1 MLDYQCVTEKA
12 VASSRRRN
20 SSRKAD
26 TRNFV
31 CGRGCSHLRQSL
43 AEPNDFISPFIMPF
57 ISPTLSICFTHI
69 SWQAIKLPD
78 SLQPSIIMTYTV
90 YMALQLS
97 MRKRFSTDKSL
108 NSNNLSGK
116 HGGFPDKSGNSRH
129 CQCSDKGLIPICR
142 KCT

>member
-31 CGRGCSHLRQSL
+31 CGRGSSHLRQSL
-43 AEPNDFISPFIMPF
+43 AEPNDFISPFILPFISPF

-69 SWQAIKLPD
+69 SWQAIKSPD
-78 SLQPSIIMTYTV
+78 SLQLSIIMTGT
-90 YMALQLS
+90 LS
-97 MRKRFSTDKSL
+97 VRKRFSMDKPL

-129 CQCSDKGLIPICR
+129 CQCSDKCLIPICR

>member
-1 MLDYQCVTEKA
+1 MLDYQCVTERA

-31 CGRGCSHLRQSL
+31 CGRGSSHLRQSL
-43 AEPNDFISPFIMPF
+43 AKPNNFISPFILPFISPF

-69 SWQAIKLPD
+69 FWQAIKSPD
-78 SLQPSIIMTYTV
+78 SLQLSIIMTGT
-90 YMALQLS
+90 LS
-97 MRKRFSTDKSL
+97 MRKRFNTDKSL

-129 CQCSDKGLIPICR
+129 CQCSDKGLVPICR

>member
-31 CGRGCSHLRQSL
+31 CGRGSSHLRQSL
-43 AEPNDFISPFIMPF
+43 AEPNDFISPFILPF

-69 SWQAIKLPD
+69 SWQAIKSPD
-78 SLQPSIIMTYTV
+78 SLQPSIIMKGIFV
-90 YMALQLS
+90 
-97 MRKRFSTDKSL
+97 RKKTF
-108 NSNNLSGK
+108 
-116 HGGFPDKSGNSRH
+116 
-129 CQCSDKGLIPICR
+129 
-142 KCT
+142 

>member
-31 CGRGCSHLRQSL
+31 CGRGNSHLRQSL
-43 AEPNDFISPFIMPF
+43 AEPNDFISPFILPF
-57 ISPTLSICFTHI
+57 ISPTLSICFTQI
-69 SWQAIKLPD
+69 SWQAIISPD
-78 SLQPSIIMTYTV
+78 SLQPSIIMTGT
-90 YMALQLS
+90 LS
-97 MRKRFSTDKSL
+97 TRKRFNTDKSL
-108 NSNNLSGK
+108 NSNDLSGK

-129 CQCSDKGLIPICR
+129 CQCSDKDLIPICR

>member
-31 CGRGCSHLRQSL
+31 CGRGSSHLRQSL
-43 AEPNDFISPFIMPF
+43 AEPNDFISPFILPFILPF

-69 SWQAIKLPD
+69 SWQAIKSPD
-78 SLQPSIIMTYTV
+78 SLQPSIIMTCTLTKIIDFV
-90 YMALQLS
+90 
-97 MRKRFSTDKSL
+97 RKTGQFYGQSV
-108 NSNNLSGK
+108 
-116 HGGFPDKSGNSRH
+116 
-129 CQCSDKGLIPICR
+129 
-142 KCT
+142 

>member
-31 CGRGCSHLRQSL
+31 CGRGSSHLRQSL
-43 AEPNDFISPFIMPF
+43 AEPNDFISPFILPFISPF

-69 SWQAIKLPD
+69 SWQAIKSPD
-78 SLQPSIIMTYTV
+78 SLQPSIIMT
-90 YMALQLS
+90 
-97 MRKRFSTDKSL
+97 
-108 NSNNLSGK
+108 
-116 HGGFPDKSGNSRH
+116 
-129 CQCSDKGLIPICR
+129 
-142 KCT
+142 CT

>member
-31 CGRGCSHLRQSL
+31 CGRGNSHLRL
-43 AEPNDFISPFIMPF
+43 DPAEPNNFISPFILPF

-69 SWQAIKLPD
+69 SWQAIKTPD
-78 SLQPSIIMTYTV
+78 SLQLSIIMT
-90 YMALQLS
+90 
-97 MRKRFSTDKSL
+97 
-108 NSNNLSGK
+108 
-116 HGGFPDKSGNSRH
+116 
-129 CQCSDKGLIPICR
+129 
-142 KCT
+142 CT

>member
-31 CGRGCSHLRQSL
+31 CGRGSSHLRQSL
-43 AEPNDFISPFIMPF
+43 AEPNDFISPF

-69 SWQAIKLPD
+69 SWQAIKSPD
-78 SLQPSIIMTYTV
+78 SLQPSIIMT
-90 YMALQLS
+90 
-97 MRKRFSTDKSL
+97 
-108 NSNNLSGK
+108 
-116 HGGFPDKSGNSRH
+116 
-129 CQCSDKGLIPICR
+129 
-142 KCT
+142 CT